1 MMHESECC
9 ARGAQWSSLLG
20 RVVASCA
27 CLPAP
32 MPAPMPDCPAAPLPA
47 CRAAECGVGGGRRP
61 GARHLPR
68 GQAAHRA
75 PHRQRHTAGVW
86 VGGSGVAGWVRL
98 CVTWAG
104 VREEGVEGDSSP
116 RSAPPASPASQPSP
130 GASTSPAGRGVR
142 PGRARRLGGGLPRRQ
157 LGGSH
162 HPERGHHRHGVL
174 PGGDL
179 RPRAGLPGGGPD
191 VCVCGVCVR
200 LVCGCGV
207 RGSSGIRDRQQ
218 GAAWCVALCPQ
229 HPPIPPITRTCAA
242 APPPPTPHT
251 LPLRPHACCPPPPPP
266 LPTPCAGGQPGGSH
280 LHHQRQRARQRY
292 RAVHRQRRR
301 RAPLPAGRGCGHG
314 EGLGGG
320 GTHVHA
326 YVCERVGWVG
336 GWGVQCRGSSEAG
349 ALVGSAVC
357 SCVLRL
363 SPQPRLAAWPTRR
376 PPGCRWASTSPSPCP
391 SPTSAS
397 RVRRRR
403 HAVHAPRGRRL
414 LAWLELPPPGC
425 APCRQPREKARCHLP
440 RLASGASC
448 RLARLLL
455 WRPADV
461 WQDGGAVLHT
471 RQDGD
476 AELEGFGC
484 AGRHPWAGGRGG
496 QHTRQA
502 LRRRACAR
510 PAAAWPLLVA

>member
-104 VREEGVEGDSSP
+104 AREEGVEGDSSP

-251 LPLRPHACCPPPPPP
+251 LPLRPHACCHPPPSHPSPPP
-266 LPTPCAGGQPGGSH
+266 AQADSLEEAISIINANEHGNGTALFTASGAA
-280 LHHQRQRARQRY
+280 ARRFQQD
-292 RAVHRQRRR
+292 VDV
-301 RAPLPAGRGCGHG
+301 GMVRGWGAAAHTCTRMCVNAWG
-314 EGLGGG
+314 GLGGG
-320 GTHVHA
+320 GCNAVAAARQGHWLAAQCAAASCGSHPSPA
-326 YVCERVGWVG
+326 WLPGPRG
-336 GWGVQCRGSSEAG
+336 GPLGAGGHQHPHPRAPPLLQLHGCGAG
-349 ALVGSAVC
+349 ATLCMPLAGGGC
-357 SCVLRL
+357 LPGLSC
-363 SPQPRLAAWPTRR
+363 RR
-376 PPGCRWASTSPSPCP
+376 P
-391 SPTSAS
+391 
-397 RVRRRR
+397 V
-403 HAVHAPRGRRL
+403 V
-414 LAWLELPPPGC
+414 
-425 APCRQPREKARCHLP
+425 
-440 RLASGASC
+440 
-448 RLARLLL
+448 
-455 WRPADV
+455 
-461 WQDGGAVLHT
+461 
-471 RQDGD
+471 
-476 AELEGFGC
+476 
-484 AGRHPWAGGRGG
+484 
-496 QHTRQA
+496 
-502 LRRRACAR
+502 R
-510 PAAAWPLLVA
+510 PAASQGKRLGATCPVSLPVPPAGWRGSFYGDLQMYGRMGVQFYTRVKTVTQSWKDSDAPGVIPGLAGVGASTPGKH